1 MANKQKTAIPARER
15 IIQAATGLFSTAL
28 TVDAVTIESIA
39 AQASISKATFYH
51 YFRSKSALL
60 EALDKTGFHVTEIRP
75 GERRDE
81 IMDAAVQLVA
91 QQGLHATTMEQ
102 IAGAAGITKGALYWY
117 FRDKNELFQSAI
129 RRLSPLLR
137 MLPSLEAQL
146 DRPPEEVL
154 RLVAK
159 TYLSTFD
166 NPDAVR
172 FFRILLSEAPR
183 MPEIATNFGRN
194 AKPAL
199 DFIVR
204 YLKYQI
210 DIGRLRSHDAQTS
223 ARVFMGALML
233 YITSREL
240 FPFLYTG
247 LPDTEQY
254 VRELVAIFL
263 QGIGTGGEPGQ

>member
-15 IIQAATGLFSTAL
+15 IIQAATGLFGTAS

-39 AQASISKATFYH
+39 AHADTSKATFYH

-60 EALDKTGFHVTEIRP
+60 KALDKTGFHVTEIRP

-117 FRDKNELFQSAI
+117 FSDKNELVRSAI
-129 RRLSPLLR
+129 KRLSPLLR
-137 MLPSLEAQL
+137 MLPSLETQL

-154 RLVAK
+154 PLVAK

-183 MPEIATNFGRN
+183 MPEVAASFGRN
-194 AKPAL
+194 ARPAL
-199 DFIVR
+199 DFLVG
-204 YLKYQI
+204 YLEHQI
-210 DIGRLRSHDAQTS
+210 NRGRLRSHDARTG
-223 ARVFMGALML
+223 ARLFVGALMV
-233 YITSREL
+233 YIMSREL
-240 FPFLYTG
+240 FPFLLMVCRIQNSTCG
-247 LPDTEQY
+247 
-254 VRELVAIFL
+254 RW
-263 QGIGTGGEPGQ
+263 